1 MRNKPPARL
10 KTCEAAARGGTA
22 ETDPPADLMAGR
34 REPRRASWRTCVFGL
49 VSVLALVPIGCG
61 AAPPTYHARPWVK
74 SGRQAMVASDS
85 IHASR
90 AGGEILRSGG
100 NAVDAAVATS
110 LALAVTR
117 PYSTGLGGGG
127 FFMVRLAA
135 TGEVF
140 VLDARECAPAAAT
153 PDLFTKSR
161 ERWPDAPPL
170 SRFGGLAVGVPGLPA
185 GHRALLERF
194 GTRPL
199 KDLVEPARSLA
210 ADGFAI
216 DADFRGAV
224 RSTLQQIDDHPG
236 LPQRTAAL
244 RRALLFDG
252 RVPEIGTILIQ
263 PQLART
269 LQALSAQGLA
279 SFYTGDMAAQLVQA
293 VRQDRGVMTAGDLT
307 AYKPVW
313 RKPIRVQY
321 REHFDLFLM
330 PPPSSGGICIAEA
343 LSILERWDLRAIH
356 RKDPG
361 LAAHLTVEAMKH
373 AFADRARFLGDA
385 DHANV
390 PVAVL
395 TGKPHARSLAARINE
410 QSVADS
416 AAYGQTEPTSALPE
430 DSGTSHFCVVDR
442 WGNIVS
448 ATETINTGFGS
459 LLYVEDLGIV
469 LNNEMDDF
477 TTEPGQVNVYGL
489 RQSDAN
495 LVGPHKRPLSC
506 MSPTIVLK
514 DDRPFLAVGGS
525 GGPRIISSVLQVLLN
540 VLEYDL
546 GPGEAVAEPRY
557 HHQWQPDLLYR
568 NDYPADHPVVIGLK
582 RRGHQ
587 ISDQKRGAVVQAVL
601 VSDDGLIGASDPR
614 KGGRPDGY

>member
-1 MRNKPPARL
+1 MSRL
-10 KTCEAAARGGTA
+10 TSEAI
-22 ETDPPADLMAGR
+22 
-34 REPRRASWRTCVFGL
+34 F
-49 VSVLALVPIGCG
+49 SVRPLLALVVCCLFAATGC
-61 AAPPTYHARPWVK
+61 AAELRQPQSQPWAKV
-74 SGRQAMVASDS
+74 GRLGMVASDS
-85 IHASR
+85 AYASR
-90 AGGEILRSGG
+90 AGAEVLRSGG

-127 FFMVRLAA
+127 FFMFRLAK

-161 ERWPDAPPL
+161 ERWPGDPPL
-170 SRFGGLAVGVPGLPA
+170 SRFGGLAAAVPGLLA
-185 GHRALLERF
+185 GHAVLLERF

-199 KDLVEPARSLA
+199 KDLVEPARTLA
-210 ADGFAI
+210 EDGFQI
-216 DADFRGAV
+216 DADFRGAI
-224 RSTLQQIDDHPG
+224 RSTLQQIESRPG
-236 LPQRTAAL
+236 LSKRAAAL

-252 RVPEIGTILIQ
+252 RVPEIGAVLVQ

-269 LQALSAQGLA
+269 LRALSAHGLA
-279 SFYTGDMAAQLVQA
+279 HFYTGDMAAGLVRA
-293 VRQDRGVMTAGDLT
+293 VQQDRGVMTVDDLA

-313 RKPIRVQY
+313 RESIRVQY
-321 REHFDLFLM
+321 RERFDLFLM

-343 LSILERWDLRAIH
+343 LNILERWDLRTLH

-373 AFADRARFLGDA
+373 AFADRARLLGDA
-385 DHANV
+385 DHADV

-395 TGKPHARSLAARINE
+395 TGKAHARRLAARINE

-416 AAYGQTEPTSALPE
+416 AAYGEAGPMLGLPE
-430 DSGTSHFCVVDR
+430 DGGTSHYCVVDR

-459 LLYVEDLGIV
+459 LLYVDSLGIV
-469 LNNEMDDF
+469 MNNEMDDF
-477 TTEPGQVNVYGL
+477 TTESGQVNAYGL

-495 LVGPHKRPLSC
+495 LVGPKKRPLSC
-506 MSPTIVLK
+506 MSPTIVLR
-514 DDRPFLAVGGS
+514 DGRPFLAVGGS
-525 GGPRIISSVLQVLLN
+525 GGPRIISSVFQVLLN

-546 GPGEAVAEPRY
+546 GPAEAVALPRY
-557 HHQWQPDLLYR
+557 HHQWQPDVLYR
-568 NDYPADHPVVIGLK
+568 NDCPANQPAITGL
-582 RRGHQ
+582 RQRGHE
-587 ISDQKRGAVVQAVL
+587 ISDQKRGAIVQAIL
-601 VSDDGLIGASDPR
+601 IDADTLIGASDPR
-614 KGGRPDGY
+614 KGGQPDGY

>member
-1 MRNKPPARL
+1 M
-10 KTCEAAARGGTA
+10 C
-22 ETDPPADLMAGR
+22 GR
-34 REPRRASWRTCVFGL
+34 SRTIVFSLYPILVLVLSSGL
-49 VSVLALVPIGCG
+49 AVSGC
-61 AAPPTYHARPWVK
+61 TVELRHCQVQPWVK
-74 SGRQAMVASDS
+74 IGRQAMVASDS
-85 IHASR
+85 IYASR
-90 AGGEILRSGG
+90 AGAEILRAGG

-135 TGEVF
+135 TSEVF
-140 VLDARECAPAAAT
+140 VLDARECAPADAT

-170 SRFGGLAVGVPGLPA
+170 SRFGGLAVAVPGLPA

-194 GTRPL
+194 GTRTL
-199 KDLVEPARSLA
+199 KELVEPARSLA

-224 RSTLQQIDDHPG
+224 RSTLGQIGDYPG
-236 LPQRTAAL
+236 LARPTVPL

-252 RVPEIGTILIQ
+252 RVPEIGTVLVQ

-269 LQALSAQGLA
+269 LQVLAADGLA
-279 SFYTGDMAAQLVQA
+279 HFYTGDMADQLVQA
-293 VRQDRGVMTAGDLT
+293 VQQNRGVMTAGDLA

-313 RKPIRVQY
+313 RKPIYLQY
-321 REHFDLFLM
+321 RERFDVLLM

-343 LSILERWDLRAIH
+343 LNILERWDLRAIH

-373 AFADRARFLGDA
+373 AFADRAWFLGDA
-385 DHANV
+385 DHASV
-390 PVAVL
+390 PVTML
-395 TGKPHARSLAARINE
+395 TGKAHARSLAARINE

-416 AAYGQTEPTSALPE
+416 TAYGQMKPTSGLPE
-430 DSGTSHFCVVDR
+430 DGGTSHYCVVDR

-459 LLYVEDLGIV
+459 LLYVENLGVV

-477 TTEPGQVNVYGL
+477 TTEAGQVNVYGL

-525 GGPRIISSVLQVLLN
+525 GGPRIISSVFQVLLK

-546 GPGEAVAEPRY
+546 DPGEAVAGPRY
-557 HHQWQPDLLYR
+557 HHQWQPDLVYR
-568 NDYPADHPVVIGLK
+568 NDYPADHPVVTGLK
-582 RRGHQ
+582 QRGHR
-587 ISDQKRGAVVQAVL
+587 ISDQKRGAVVQAIL
-601 VSDDGLIGASDPR
+601 IDTGNLIGASDPR
-614 KGGRPDGY
+614 KGGQPDGY